1 MRSRSLTPL
10 YVVLLLNSSS
20 LGRAQGIATIT
31 LDEAKSWRCRRT
43 RESPPQ
49 HLTRKPQERQ
59 SPRVRSAFHPLV
71 TANLTTAGAA
81 RESAISAGQLQTSAV
96 TSRAAT
102 GLGVSQ
108 LLTDFGRTSSLAE
121 SAKLRAS
128 AQDRNIGTAR
138 AQVLVQV
145 QQAYYAAL
153 ASEAVLKVAQARVDM
168 HRITLRQV
176 RALAQSNLRS
186 TLDVSFAE
194 VSLSEAELALDQAS
208 NAAKANH
215 ALLSAAIGET
225 SDLPFEIADVQL
237 PGRIV
242 DSADSLV
249 AEALKNRPDLA
260 VSRLNYSA
268 AQRFADAERK
278 LRYPAISLVGV
289 VGVVPIHQNNLSN
302 DYSAAGLNIS
312 IPFLNGGL
320 YAARRAEAEFK
331 ARGADKDVLAME
343 VQIAGAVRVAW
354 LEADVAW
361 RRLDVTARLV
371 DQANTALRLAKARYD
386 IGLSGILEL
395 TQAQLSQT
403 SAQIASANAK
413 YDYLTRMAN
422 LNYAIG
428 AFR

>member
-1 MRSRSLTPL
+1 MPRFLTPL
-10 YVVLLLNSSS
+10 YVALLLHSSS
-20 LGRAQGIATIT
+20 LVRAQGVVTLT
-31 LDEAKSWRCRRT
+31 LDEAEKLAV
-43 RESPPQ
+43 Q
-49 HLTRKPQERQ
+49 KN
-59 SPRVRSAFHPLV
+59 PRIASATFNAQAAGTTVAQVRSAFQPQL
-71 TANLTTAGAA
+71 TANLTTAGAD
-81 RESAISAGQLQTSAV
+81 RDTAIAAGQLQTSGLS
-96 TSRAAT
+96 SRAAT

-108 LLTDFGRTSSLAE
+108 LLTDFGRTSTLAE
-121 SAKLRAS
+121 TARLRAS
-128 AQDRNIGTAR
+128 AQDRNTVTTR
-138 AQVLVQV
+138 AQVLLQV

-168 HRITLRQV
+168 HSITVRQV

-225 SDLPFEIADVQL
+225 DVQPFEIADVQL

-242 DSADSLV
+242 DSTDSLV

-260 VSRLNYSA
+260 VSKLNYSA
-268 AQRFADAERK
+268 AQRFAEAEKK
-278 LRYPAISLVGV
+278 LRYPAVSLVGV
-289 VGVVPIHQNNLSN
+289 AGVVPIHQKNFSSQ
-302 DYSAAGLNIS
+302 YSAAGLNIS

-320 YAARRAEAEFK
+320 FAARRAEAEFR
-331 ARGADKDVLAME
+331 ARGADKDVQAME

-371 DQANTALRLAKARYD
+371 DQASTALRLAKARYD

-403 SAQIASANAK
+403 SAQIAAANAK